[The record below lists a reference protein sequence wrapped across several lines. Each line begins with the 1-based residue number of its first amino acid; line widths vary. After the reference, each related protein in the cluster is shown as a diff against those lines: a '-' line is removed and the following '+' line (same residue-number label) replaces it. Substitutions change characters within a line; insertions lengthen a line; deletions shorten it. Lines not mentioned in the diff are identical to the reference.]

1 MTMTDGEADDLTNGA
16 AAASG
21 IAPGTSTES
30 SVHAD
35 AEPALLSRLALIDQ
49 QPLSDRAAAF
59 RQVHDELRQQLEA
72 SDSDLGR
79 SA

>member
-1 MTMTDGEADDLTNGA
+1 MTMTDGEH
-16 AAASG
+16 
-21 IAPGTSTES
+21 APELES
-30 SVHAD
+30 
-35 AEPALLSRLALIDQ
+35 ALLSRLALIDE
-49 QPLSDRAAAF
+49 QPLGDRAAAF